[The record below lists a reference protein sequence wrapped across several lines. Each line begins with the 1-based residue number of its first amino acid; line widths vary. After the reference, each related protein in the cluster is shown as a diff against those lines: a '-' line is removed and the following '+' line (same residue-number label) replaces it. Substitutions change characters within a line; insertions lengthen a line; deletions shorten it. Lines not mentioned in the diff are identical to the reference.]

1 VKTSVWAFGVSVIA
15 VAVTAALP
23 AGNAMSS
30 EPGAARVKRAMT
42 EDPMVGQLMVKLRN
56 AQPSETVTALSANRM
71 AALSSSAGVS
81 MKAVRAMSLGAS
93 VVALPSAMKLSEA
106 NAVAARLMADP
117 NVEWAAP
124 DVQVRRMQVTPPNPG
139 YALRQWNLGVP
150 ASMFNSAG
158 LGQSGTTKMFPNGGG
173 ANLPP
178 AWAATQGAGT
188 VRVAIIDTGVTLT
201 HPAIQAAMLPGY
213 DFTSSTSGTTFGL
226 PAGFLK
232 NKPGVDARDADAT
245 DPGDWVSAAD
255 KTAYA
260 ACRSPG
266 ETAPYQ
272 QDDSSWHGTHMAGIV
287 ASQWGPGT
295 AAGTSIAGIAPNVK
309 IIPVRALGK
318 CGGSSSDIID
328 AITWASGGTVPNVPN
343 IANAA
348 NVINL
353 SLGSSAG
360 SCTGQVGTAY
370 QAAFTAAA
378 LRGVTVVAATG
389 NDGANSVS
397 LPANC
402 AGVIAVTAHVINGDN
417 ADYANVGT
425 QVALSAPGGGRESLL
440 APNPAVA
447 TTDTAFY
454 VWSSLLFGATSPSSP
469 GSGTNAPSG
478 PAIAGF
484 TGTSPATPH
493 VGGVAA
499 LLLSLS
505 PGLSPAAVRDLL
517 TNTASVRPHPAG
529 GYCAQPA
536 NAGTCG
542 SGLLDAGKAIA
553 LHNLRRPTVTA
564 ADQAATANTQVT
576 LSSSVAAGTSG
587 GTTYTYQ
594 WTQTAGRSV
603 TLSSATL
610 AQPTFTAP
618 VANGPLTF
626 TVTATD
632 NNGYRSA
639 AQTKTVTVSG
649 GADAPAITAQPQ
661 PATVNV
667 GQTATFSVTAT
678 GTAPLTYQWSR
689 NGTAVNGATAAS
701 YTTPATGAG
710 DSGVTYTVT
719 ITNAAGS
726 VTSSGATLTVNAA
739 PPPPSGGGGGGGS
752 LPLLPLALLMALS
765 LARRVRRV

>member
-1 VKTSVWAFGVSVIA
+1 MKTSVWAFGISVIA
-15 VAVTAALP
+15 VAVSAVLP
-23 AGNAMSS
+23 TDVAQSS
-30 EPGAARVKRAMT
+30 DAWTPRGKSVKQHEPMI
-42 EDPMVGQLMVKLRN
+42 GQLMVKLRN
-56 AQPSETVTALSANRM
+56 TAPSERLQALGANRVAALSA
-71 AALSSSAGVS
+71 SAGVV
-81 MKAVRAMSLGAS
+81 MKSVRAMSGETS
-93 VVALPSAMKLSEA
+93 VVALPSRMTLSEA
-106 NAVAARLMADP
+106 NVIAARLRADP
-117 NVEWAAP
+117 NVEWVEP
-124 DVQVRRMQVTPPNPG
+124 DLPVRKQQTTPPDAG
-139 YALRQWNLGVP
+139 YLTRQWNLMPPSQPFSSSVIGSSTVKDFM
-150 ASMFNSAG
+150 AA
-158 LGQSGTTKMFPNGGG
+158 GG
-173 ANLPP
+173 ANFPP
-178 AWAATQGAGT
+178 AWAATQGVSS
-188 VRVAIIDTGVTLT
+188 VRVAVIDTGVTLT
-201 HPAIQAAMLPGY
+201 HPDLATALLPGY
-213 DFTSSTSGTTFGL
+213 DFVSTSVLGL
-226 PAGFLK
+226 PGNLVANDGD
-232 NKPGVDARDADAT
+232 GRDADPT
-245 DPGDWVSAAD
+245 DPGDWV
-255 KTAYA
+255 TATEKSMYA
-260 ACRSPG
+260 TAC
-266 ETAPYQ
+266 
-272 QDDSSWHGTHMAGIV
+272 DDGVAGDTPSSWHGTHMAGIV
-287 ASQWGPGT
+287 AAQWNAPST
-295 AAGTSIAGIAPNVK
+295 PERALAGTAPNVR
-309 IIPVRALGK
+309 IVPIRALGK
-318 CGGSSSDIID
+318 CGGTTTDIVD
-328 AITWASGGTVPNVPN
+328 AIRWAAGIDVPGVPPN
-343 IANAA
+343 QNPAK
-348 NVINL
+348 VISL
-353 SLGSSAG
+353 SLGTSPVT
-360 SCTGQVGTAY
+360 SCPMSYQTAINDVV
-370 QAAFTAAA
+370 A
-378 LRGVTVVAATG
+378 LGAVVVAASG
-389 NDGANSVS
+389 NDGQNQIG
-397 LPANC
+397 LPALCN
-402 AGVIAVTAHVINGDN
+402 GVIAVTAHVINGDN
-417 ADYANVGT
+417 ADYANVAP
-425 QVALSAPGGGRESLL
+425 QVAISAPGGGRPTLL
-440 APNPAVA
+440 AVSPAL
-447 TTDTAFY
+447 TI
-454 VWSSLLFGATSPSSP
+454 SSNQCQDAACYIFSTVLFGSQGPSSTVSSTDNRA
-469 GSGTNAPSG
+469 GAAT
-478 PAIAGF
+478 AGF

-493 VGGVAA
+493 VAGVAA

-505 PGLSPAAVRDLL
+505 PGLSPTAVRDLL

-542 SGLLDAGKAIA
+542 SGLLDAGRAIA
-553 LHNLRRPTVTA
+553 LHNQRRPTVTA
-564 ADQAATANTQVT
+564 EDQTATANSQVT

-667 GQTATFSVTAT
+667 GQTATFAVTVT

-739 PPPPSGGGGGGGS
+739 PPPPSGGGGGGGGGS